1 MLLLIIIRE
10 KNKNKNTKKKKND
23 RKVPVFNPHRR
34 YHCRRCQKRQ
44 QQKRNGIWRCHE
56 HQTPF
61 SCLTG
66 IASRYGKV
74 CGIGNGLDQGE
85 KEKKKGYCDFFSVIS
100 KIRIQSLTLFTMSFF
115 VAKNIYHKISCQYRH
130 YFIAHVSMH
139 LQFFFGH
146 LNFWW

>member
-23 RKVPVFNPHRR
+23 REVPVFNPHRR

-85 KEKKKGYCDFFSVIS
+85 KEKKKVIVIFFLWFPKFESKAWHYLQCPFSLLKISTTRFHVNIVITLLPMSACTSNFSSVI
-100 KIRIQSLTLFTMSFF
+100 
-115 VAKNIYHKISCQYRH
+115 
-130 YFIAHVSMH
+130 
-139 LQFFFGH
+139 
-146 LNFWW
+146 